1 METNGMTPEK
11 SLQIISDAIAR
22 SRKDFERNSGTPMVL
37 WGVTLL
43 AFSLITWLLLR
54 STENPLWNFLWFGV
68 PAVGWL
74 LSRICLKDKGING
87 AKSIINETIGEIWI
101 GYGIFAT
108 VIALILAFIAPQQ
121 IGTILIALLGYGTF
135 MTGMILKNG
144 YITAGGLITGIGGV
158 AGLLLIQ
165 NYDSVLIFTAASF
178 SSLILPGIMM
188 NRKAKKD

>member
-22 SRKDFERNSGTPMVL
+22 SRKDFEKNSGTPMVL
-37 WGVTLL
+37 WGVTVLT
-43 AFSLITWLLLR
+43 FSLITWLLLR

-68 PAVGWL
+68 PIVGWL
-74 LSRICLKDKGING
+74 LCKFCLKDKGING

-108 VIALILAFIAPQQ
+108 VIALLLAFIAPQQ

-135 MTGMILKNG
+135 MTGRILKNG
-144 YITAGGLITGIGGV
+144 YITAGGLITGIGG
-158 AGLLLIQ
+158 AIGLLLIQ
-165 NYDSVLIFTAASF
+165 NYDSALIFTAASV
-178 SSLILPGIMM
+178 SSLILPGMMM
-188 NRKAKKD
+188 NRKANKD

>member
-1 METNGMTPEK
+1 MTPEK

-68 PAVGWL
+68 PVVGWL

-121 IGTILIALLGYGTF
+121 IGTFMIAMLGYGTF
-135 MTGMILKNG
+135 MTGRILKNG